1 MRAAD
6 AAMRAVPLKNPLNL
20 AANPES
26 IHWMLLI
33 NRETGMTK
41 NLATY
46 SRSGAVGAIEMD
58 DGKANVMSLAMLNAL
73 HAAFDAAER
82 DKVVTILKARGK
94 HFSGGFDLNVF
105 AKGNAEEQYLMV
117 KAGAELALRI
127 QSFPTPVVA
136 ACQGNAFP
144 MGAFLIM
151 SGDYRIA
158 AEGDYRIGMNE
169 VAIGLPVPR
178 FAIEIAR
185 QRLTPAYFSR
195 VVMTA
200 EMFAPAEAVTAGFFD
215 RVVPA
220 GELEQRAEEAA
231 RALSTLN
238 MAAHA
243 ATKARAR
250 GAVIQMIRGMI
261 DEDITPKYGERRVAG
276 RASA

>member
-1 MRAAD
+1 
-6 AAMRAVPLKNPLNL
+6 
-20 AANPES
+20 
-26 IHWMLLI
+26 MLLLI
-33 NRETGMTK
+33 RETAMT

-46 SRSGAVGAIEMD
+46 SRSGSVGTIVMD

-82 DKVVTILKARGK
+82 DKTVTILKARGK

-105 AKGNAEEQYLMV
+105 ARGSAEDQYLMV

-127 QSFPTPVVA
+127 LSFPTPVIA

-151 SGDYRIA
+151 SADHRIA
-158 AEGDYRIGMNE
+158 AEGNYRIGMNE
-169 VAIGLPVPR
+169 VAIGLTVPR

-200 EMFAPAEAVTAGFFD
+200 EMFGPAEAVTAGFFD
-215 RVVPA
+215 RVVA
-220 GELEQRAEEAA
+220 ADQLERRAEEAA
-231 RALSTLN
+231 LALSTLN

-250 GAVIQMIRGMI
+250 GAVIRLVRGMI
-261 DEDITPKYGERRVAG
+261 DEDLTPQYGADRVAS
-276 RASA
+276 RAPA

>member
-1 MRAAD
+1 MQ
-6 AAMRAVPLKNPLNL
+6 
-20 AANPES
+20 
-26 IHWMLLI
+26 H
-33 NRETGMTK
+33 
-41 NLATY
+41 LATY
-46 SRSGAVGAIEMD
+46 SRSGPIATITMD

-73 HAAFDAAER
+73 HAAFDQAER
-82 DKVVTILKARGK
+82 DKTVAILKAGGK

-105 AKGNAEEQYLMV
+105 AKGSAQDQYLML

-127 QSFPTPVVA
+127 LSFPLPVVA

-151 SGDYRIA
+151 SSDQRIA

-169 VAIGLPVPR
+169 VAIGLTVPR
-178 FAIEIAR
+178 FAIELAR

-200 EMFAPAEAVTAGFFD
+200 EMFGPQEAVTAGFFD
-215 RVVPA
+215 RVVPTEA
-220 GELEQRAEEAA
+220 LDKTAEAA
-231 RALSTLN
+231 ATALSTLN

-250 GAVIQMIRGMI
+250 GAVIKLIRQVI
-261 DEDITPKYGERRVAG
+261 DEDITPQYGEDRVAQ
-276 RASA
+276 RTSA

>member
-1 MRAAD
+1 
-6 AAMRAVPLKNPLNL
+6 
-20 AANPES
+20 
-26 IHWMLLI
+26 MLI
-33 NRETGMTK
+33 ETERQTMTD
-41 NLATY
+41 LATY
-46 SRSGAVGAIEMD
+46 SRSGPIGTIVID

-73 HAAFDAAER
+73 HGAFDQAEK
-82 DKVVTILKARGK
+82 DKAVVILKARGK
-94 HFSGGFDLNVF
+94 HFSGGFDLDVF
-105 AKGNAEEQYLMV
+105 AKGSAEDQYLMV

-127 QSFPTPVVA
+127 LSFPTPVVA

-151 SGDYRIA
+151 SSDHRIA

-169 VAIGLPVPR
+169 VAIGLTVPR
-178 FAIEIAR
+178 FAIEVAR
-185 QRLTPAYFSR
+185 QRLTPSYFSR

-200 EMFAPAEAVTAGFFD
+200 EMFGPVEAVTAGFFD

-220 GELEQRAEEAA
+220 DRLEKAAEEAA
-231 RALSTLN
+231 LALSQLN

-250 GAVIQMIRGMI
+250 GAVIKLIRQVI
-261 DEDITPKYGERRVAG
+261 DEDITPQYGEDRATR

>member
-1 MRAAD
+1 M
-6 AAMRAVPLKNPLNL
+6 P
-20 AANPES
+20 
-26 IHWMLLI
+26 
-33 NRETGMTK
+33 

-46 SRSGAVGAIEMD
+46 SCSGSVGTIVMD
-58 DGKANVMSLAMLNAL
+58 DGKANVMSLNMLNAL
-73 HAAFDAAER
+73 HAAFDQAER
-82 DKVVTILKARGK
+82 DKTVVILKARGK

-105 AKGNAEEQYLMV
+105 AKGSAEDQYRMV
-117 KAGAELALRI
+117 KAGAELALRML
-127 QSFPTPVVA
+127 SFPTPVVA

-151 SGDYRIA
+151 SSDHRIA
-158 AEGDYRIGMNE
+158 AEGNYRIGMNE
-169 VAIGLPVPR
+169 VAIGLTVPR

-200 EMFAPAEAVTAGFFD
+200 EMFGPAEAVTAGFFD
-215 RVVPA
+215 RVVA
-220 GELEQRAEEAA
+220 ADALGHAADEAA
-231 RALSTLN
+231 QALSTLN

-250 GAVIQMIRGMI
+250 GAVIKMIRGMI
-261 DEDITPKYGERRVAG
+261 DEDITPQYGENRVAS

>member
-1 MRAAD
+1 
-6 AAMRAVPLKNPLNL
+6 
-20 AANPES
+20 
-26 IHWMLLI
+26 
-33 NRETGMTK
+33 MT

-46 SRSGAVGAIEMD
+46 SRSGSVSTIVMD
-58 DGKANVMSLAMLNAL
+58 DGKANVMSLGMLNAL
-73 HAAFDAAER
+73 HAAFDQAER
-82 DKVVTILKARGK
+82 DKTVVILKARGK

-105 AKGNAEEQYLMV
+105 THGNAEDQYLMV

-127 QSFPTPVVA
+127 LSFPTPVVA
-136 ACQGNAFP
+136 ACHGNAFP

-151 SGDYRIA
+151 SADHRIA
-158 AEGDYRIGMNE
+158 AEGNYRIGMNE
-169 VAIGLPVPR
+169 VAIGLTVPR

-200 EMFAPAEAVTAGFFD
+200 EMFAPEEAVTAGFFD

-220 GELEQRAEEAA
+220 SELEYVAEEAA
-231 RALSTLN
+231 RARSTLN

-243 ATKARAR
+243 ATKMRAR
-250 GAVIQMIRGMI
+250 GAVIKMIRAMI
-261 DEDITPKYGERRVAG
+261 DEDITPQYGEDLVAS

>member
-1 MRAAD
+1 
-6 AAMRAVPLKNPLNL
+6 
-20 AANPES
+20 
-26 IHWMLLI
+26 
-33 NRETGMTK
+33 MT

-46 SRSGAVGAIEMD
+46 SRSGPVSTIVMD
-58 DGKANVMSLAMLNAL
+58 DGKANVMSLAMLKAL
-73 HAAFDAAER
+73 HAAFDQAEK
-82 DKVVTILKARGK
+82 DNTVAILKARGK

-105 AKGNAEEQYLMV
+105 TNGNAEEQYLMV

-127 QSFPTPVVA
+127 LSFPTPVVT

-151 SGDYRIA
+151 SADHRIA
-158 AEGDYRIGMNE
+158 AEGNYRIGMNE
-169 VAIGLPVPR
+169 VAIGLTVPR

-200 EMFAPAEAVTAGFFD
+200 EMFAPLEAVTAGFFD
-215 RVVPA
+215 RVVPLS
-220 GELEQRAEEAA
+220 ELERAAEEAA
-231 RALSTLN
+231 HALSALN
-238 MAAHA
+238 MTAHA

-250 GAVIQMIRGMI
+250 GAVISMIRGMI
-261 DEDITPKYGERRVAG
+261 DEDITPQYGSDRVAR